1 VGYKDSSTP
10 FSGIFLDFISVKILS
25 LIYFTF
31 LYLFIYFLFSTWN
44 DIILDL
50 MLVFSIPS
58 YLSVGPNGGTT
69 EVGNIPMTLR
79 IRVLLT
85 A

>member
-1 VGYKDSSTP
+1 
-10 FSGIFLDFISVKILS
+10 
-25 LIYFTF
+25 
-31 LYLFIYFLFSTWN
+31 
-44 DIILDL
+44 

-58 YLSVGPNGGTT
+58 YLSVLPNGGTT

-79 IRVLLT
+79 IRVLHT

>member
-1 VGYKDSSTP
+1 
-10 FSGIFLDFISVKILS
+10 
-25 LIYFTF
+25 
-31 LYLFIYFLFSTWN
+31 
-44 DIILDL
+44 

-58 YLSVGPNGGTT
+58 YLSVVPNVGTT